1 MQNLLSRS
9 PFSFRYNPVPMAFWA
24 CLLALMLSANM
35 PAVAADKI
43 KVVVLDAELVDDMKQ
58 RPSDPDKPANLKRI
72 LRMQE
77 QVIEGLEL
85 SDKYEVL
92 QGEEVDAAI
101 AEQRSHVSRLRD
113 CSECARAIAA
123 ATGADIVFIPWAQ
136 IVSSLILNQNLR
148 GLDGETGEEVYGS
161 YIDFRSNDDRSWQGA
176 TRYMLE
182 RFYKKYHDEVP
193 DGLRDWVKQDG

>member
-1 MQNLLSRS
+1 MQNLLFSNLFSPRS
-9 PFSFRYNPVPMAFWA
+9 KSLPIPFAAVLCMV
-24 CLLALMLSANM
+24 MLSVSM
-35 PAVAADKI
+35 PALAADKTR
-43 KVVVLDAELVDDMKQ
+43 VVVVDAELVDDMKQ
-58 RPSDPDKPANLKRI
+58 RPSDPDKPANLKRT

-85 SDKYEVL
+85 SDRYEIL

-182 RFYKKYHDEVP
+182 RFYKKYHEEVP
-193 DGLRDWVKQDG
+193 DGLRDWVKQAE